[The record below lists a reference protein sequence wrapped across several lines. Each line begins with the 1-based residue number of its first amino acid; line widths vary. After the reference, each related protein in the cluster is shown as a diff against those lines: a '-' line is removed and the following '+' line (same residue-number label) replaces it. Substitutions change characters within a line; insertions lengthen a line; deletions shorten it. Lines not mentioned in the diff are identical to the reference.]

1 MLTAKS
7 ILSSALLILSTPAI
21 SGACCNT
28 PTVWTLKNAS
38 RDPVSLSCKLIS
50 SSAAISSQAVSI
62 NSTEI
67 AAGESFIHNWGSD
80 WYSDGMGMIPG
91 TWSCQDARKP
101 KDASRAP
108 KLVKFST
115 DWGENVTV
123 LWQDESLS
131 IARAEAAHDKTG
143 VNSTS
148 K

>member
-1 MLTAKS
+1 MFTAKS
-7 ILSSALLILSTPAI
+7 ILSGALLLLSTPAI

-38 RDPVSLSCKLIS
+38 KSPISLSCKLIS
-50 SSAAISSQAVSI
+50 STAAISSQAVSI
-62 NSTEI
+62 HSAEI
-67 AAGESFIHNWGSD
+67 AAGESFIHNWGAD

-101 KDASRAP
+101 KDAGRAP

-115 DWGENVTV
+115 DWGENVSV
-123 LWQDESLS
+123 IWQDESLS
-131 IARAEAAHDKTG
+131 IARAEAAPDKTG
-143 VNSTS
+143 EHSIS